1 VSVRR
6 RTLVAVDDPQ
16 ILARVHE
23 LVAEEHRLRE
33 GSGAGLSPADRDRL
47 QQLERDLDQC
57 WDVLRQRRARREF
70 GENPDDAT
78 VRPSG
83 QVEGYLQ

>member
-1 VSVRR
+1 M
-6 RTLVAVDDPQ
+6 DDKQ

-33 GSGAGLSPADRDRL
+33 GGTGLGAEDRERL

-70 GENPDDAT
+70 GENPDDAG

-83 QVEGYLQ
+83 EVEGYLQ

>member
-1 VSVRR
+1 MVR
-6 RTLVAVDDPQ
+6 RTLVAVDDQQ
-16 ILARVHE
+16 ILSRVHE

-33 GSGAGLSPADRDRL
+33 GGAGLGDDDRERL
-47 QQLERDLDQC
+47 RQLERDLDQC

-70 GENPDDAT
+70 GENPDDAA

-83 QVEGYLQ
+83 EVEGYLQ